1 MINMRQCLLVATLG
15 LAAALAGCASPSPN
29 LYTIAPVG
37 PASDAT
43 TQPPAIGQKAGY
55 QVVVL
60 QQIGLA
66 RYLERPQIVR
76 SSENYKLDVSSNDW
90 WGEPLAAMISRVLI
104 DELGQR
110 LPQSTILNESGAV
123 TAAPDVTVELN
134 ISRLDLDAAGD
145 LILDAQAS
153 VDGRAQKEP
162 VLQHFRFT
170 VHPSGPDVQAQVA
183 ATSAALGQLADK
195 LAPTI
200 QAGSI
205 AK

>member
-1 MINMRQCLLVATLG
+1 MIKPRQCLSLAIFG
-15 LAAALAGCASPSPN
+15 LAMVLAGCASPSPN

-37 PASDAT
+37 AADAT
-43 TQPPAIGQKAGY
+43 AQPSTTGEKAGA
-55 QVVVL
+55 QVVLL

-90 WGEPLAAMISRVLI
+90 WGEPLSAMLSRVLVE
-104 DELGQR
+104 ELGQR
-110 LPQSTILNESGAV
+110 LPQSTVLSESGAV

-134 ISRLDLDAAGD
+134 ISRLDLDATGD
-145 LILDAQAS
+145 LILEAQAS
-153 VDGRAQKEP
+153 IDGKAQKAP
-162 VLQHFRFT
+162 VLQHFRFS
-170 VHPSGPDVQAQVA
+170 VQPSGPGVQEQVA

-200 QAGSI
+200 QAGSL
-205 AK
+205 AQ